1 LSFFFENFND
11 YKGGKNDKMNNKSK
25 WKVISSEVVGEF
37 DTEEQADE
45 FECLCENHEEAH
57 NIGQNP
63 RSFEVVECVK

>member
-1 LSFFFENFND
+1 
-11 YKGGKNDKMNNKSK
+11 MNNKSK

-63 RSFEVVECVK
+63 RSFEVVEHVK